1 MKRKLGLDVGDKTIG
16 IAVSDGLGITAQGV
30 TTLLRENTKADITA
44 LIELIIE
51 WDVNVLVVGLP
62 KNMNNTEGPQAEKVR
77 AFMKQVDKK
86 LKYSDRLSGRDVTIE
101 FWDERLSTKL
111 VERTLIEADV
121 SRKKRKKVIDKL
133 AAVNILQGF
142 MEKEYSQRRKENE
155 YE

>member
-1 MKRKLGLDVGDKTIG
+1 LKRKLGLDVGDKTIG

>member
-1 MKRKLGLDVGDKTIG
+1 LKRKLGLDVGDKTIG
-16 IAVSDGLGITAQGV
+16 IAVSDGLGITAQGI